1 MNLRTQA
8 SLGFALA
15 VALSLLASVSYAQTE
30 GYVADIQLQST
41 EEFAQMLSRA
51 DALVQSGEVPLDG
64 QPRVAF
70 VMHGPGVRSLL
81 RPAYLE
87 NKSVVDLAARLSAL
101 GVIEIRACETWMGGN
116 AIDPNELQPFVGT
129 VANGRIEVE
138 RLVSERGYVKF

>member
-1 MNLRTQA
+1 MHAQVPFR
-8 SLGFALA
+8 FVFV
-15 VALSLLASVSYAQTE
+15 VALWLLAAASHAQTE

-41 EEFAQMLSRA
+41 EEFAQLLSRA

-64 QPRVAF
+64 QPRVTF

-116 AIDPNELQPFVGT
+116 AIDPSELQPFVGT
-129 VANGRIEVE
+129 VASGRIEVE